1 MLKISASKPY
11 HYMEIKR
18 VRKKVRQGG
27 RVNVVFLVLEKSMWK
42 TDLLYQAMENH
53 PAYCPSILVV
63 PRCNADD
70 IEANTKR
77 TELHFLTK
85 GYRVRMV
92 MTGKDSHTDDEL
104 LDDDII
110 FFTHPHNDSLER
122 FSIAH
127 LRNKLTCYVPYFE
140 MLDVNYSIHFNGPTE
155 NLVWKFFQINE
166 LHKHI
171 AEEHAYNRGRN
182 IDVVGYPATEAL
194 YNDQSYDNPW
204 KRPELKKIIFAP
216 HHSISNSS
224 FLSNSTFIENADYLR
239 ELAIRYS
246 GRVNF
251 AFKPHPLLK
260 DKLYRHPDWGV
271 KKTDEYW
278 AFWSSKPNL
287 QLEEGEYV
295 GLFRESDAMIHD
307 CTSFITEYLYTG
319 KPALYLN
326 PSIRDRLNDYGKLGY
341 DAILKVNEP
350 VDIDMFIRSIINGDS
365 VTQNSELQEKLRP
378 VQSPTTHIMQILNK
392 TFLETRG

>member
-1 MLKISASKPY
+1 
-11 HYMEIKR
+11 
-18 VRKKVRQGG
+18 
-27 RVNVVFLVLEKSMWK
+27 MWK

-70 IEANTKR
+70 IEANTKK

-92 MTGKDSHTDDEL
+92 MTGKNSHTDDEL
-104 LDDDII
+104 LDGDII

-140 MLDVNYSIHFNGPTE
+140 MLDLNYSIHFNGPTE

-326 PSIRDRLNDYGKLGY
+326 PLIRDRLNDYGKLGY
-341 DAILKVNEP
+341 DAMLKAEKQS
-350 VDIDMFIRSIINGDS
+350 DIEKFIVSIIRGDEI
-365 VTQNSELQEKLRP
+365 TFNEDMQKKLRP
-378 VQSPTTHIMQILNK
+378 PLSPTAQIMTILNEMLVEEDK
-392 TFLETRG
+392 L